1 MNYSRFYL
9 SLILVSSLFN
19 PLQAEEDKPSQEGLE
34 FFEQKIRPV
43 LVQHCYQCHAV
54 DAKNIQGGLLVDSK
68 AGLLKGGDSAPQSS
82 PRISMKALLLPHSNS
97 RVLRCH
103 QRASSPTL

>member
-9 SLILVSSLFN
+9 GLILVSSLFN

-68 AGLLKGGDSAPQSS
+68 AGLLKGGDSGRSHPKNLDESLIIA
-82 PRISMKALLLPHSNS
+82 ALKFEF
-97 RVLRCH
+97 
-103 QRASSPTL
+103 